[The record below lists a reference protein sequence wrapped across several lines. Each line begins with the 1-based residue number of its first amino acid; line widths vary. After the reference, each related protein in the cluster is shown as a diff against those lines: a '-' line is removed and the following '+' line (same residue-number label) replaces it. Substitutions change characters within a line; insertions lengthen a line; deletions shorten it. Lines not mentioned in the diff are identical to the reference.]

1 MFQKVILD
9 WENDQNKEKKQT
21 CYEKWS
27 SSNVKTTQYNK
38 FVLESSYFYPFCKEI
53 YKQDYKQPF
62 QLNVVGTAV
71 I

>member
-38 FVLESSYFYPFCKEI
+38 FVLESSYSILFVKRYT
-53 YKQDYKQPF
+53 
-62 QLNVVGTAV
+62 N
-71 I
+71 